1 MNITRRSFG
10 LAALGGML
18 LPALPAIAK
27 APFAGAQAA
36 GVYRLKIG
44 GFEVTVLNDGS
55 LPIETKLFSGSPEG
69 AAKLLEGR
77 FLSKDATPTAVN
89 EWLVNAG
96 DKLILV
102 DTGTSNLFGP
112 GLGRMAKNLAAAGV
126 DPAAVDMVILTH
138 LHPDHAAGL
147 LTADKKI
154 AFANATVHVSE
165 AEYAFWTSTEI
176 YAKAPDDFKPFFD
189 MARNS
194 IKPYADAGKVERFKD
209 RTEFA
214 PGIVA
219 SAAPGHTM
227 GHTMVRLSS
236 GPGELLLWGDIV
248 HNAALQFPEP
258 DRAISFDTD
267 QAMAIANRKRVFD
280 MAATDRLLIAGS
292 HLPFPGLGHVA
303 KASSGYAYV
312 PVEWGADL

>member
-18 LPALPAIAK
+18 LPALPALAK
-27 APFAGAQAA
+27 APLTGAQAA
-36 GVYRLKIG
+36 GVYRLKVG
-44 GFEVTVLNDGS
+44 SFEVTVLNDGS
-55 LPIETKLFSGSPEG
+55 LPIETKLFTGSPEG

-77 FLSKDATPTAVN
+77 FLSKEAIPTAVN
-89 EWLVNAG
+89 EWLVNTG

-112 GLGRMAKNLAAAGV
+112 GLGRMVKNLAAAGV

-165 AEYAFWTSTEI
+165 AEYAFWTSAEI
-176 YAKAPDDFKPFFD
+176 SAKAPDDFKPFFE

-194 IKPYADAGKVERFKD
+194 IKPYVDAGKVEKFKD

-219 SAAPGHTM
+219 SAAPGHTV
-227 GHTMVRLSS
+227 GHTMVHLSS
-236 GPGELLLWGDIV
+236 GPGQLLLWGDIV

-267 QAMAIANRKRVFD
+267 QAMAISNRKRVFD

-303 KASSGYAYV
+303 KAANGYAYV